1 MHVFIVSTSTRKKA
15 GRGDGGKDRYV
26 CVEGREMKVRGME
39 MGGEGCTRRK
49 IQGKTKKEV
58 RCERMADKAGVLW
71 RNSMSFTP
79 SNVLKDS

>member
-1 MHVFIVSTSTRKKA
+1 
-15 GRGDGGKDRYV
+15 
-26 CVEGREMKVRGME
+26 MKVRGME